1 VDIGMQ
7 HSIASDVSAIG
18 RISAVPA
25 ILQVIAESTGLRF
38 VAVARVTESDWTAC
52 AVLDLLGFG
61 LEVNDTLEIATTL
74 CEEVRGSREP
84 VIIDHASMDERY
96 CTHHTPRLY
105 KFESYISYPVIRA
118 DGSFFGTLCALDPLP
133 AKLSEPHIV
142 AMMASFARL
151 LAIQLEAEEGFQ
163 RTEAALLLERKNAEL
178 REQFIAV
185 LGHDLRNPL
194 FAIDACAEMLMRK
207 PMDERT
213 ERLVKHIV
221 SSNQRASQLVED
233 VLDFARGRLGDGIPV
248 KLRECP
254 NLADSLRHVV
264 AEIQRIHSERVINAN
279 IERLEGFR
287 CDPERIGQLLSNL
300 VANAIAHGAQDGTVE
315 VNIGRNVGGFSI
327 SVSNQGEPIP
337 ACVLERLFLPYSRPL
352 SDLPRAGLGLGL
364 YIASEVA
371 RAHGGSLTVTSS
383 REAGTTFTFHQPL
396 QST

>member
-1 VDIGMQ
+1 ME
-7 HSIASDVSAIG
+7 HSIASDVSAIE

-61 LEVNDTLEIATTL
+61 LEVNDKLEIATTL
-74 CEEVRGSREP
+74 CDEVRGSREP

-105 KFESYISYPVIRA
+105 KFESYISYPVFRA

-194 FAIDACAEMLMRK
+194 FAISACAEMLMRK
-207 PMDERT
+207 PLDERT

-264 AEIQRIHSERVINAN
+264 SEIQRIHSERVINAH
-279 IERLEGFR
+279 IQRLEGFR

-300 VANAIAHGAQDGTVE
+300 VANAMA
-315 VNIGRNVGGFSI
+315 RRM
-327 SVSNQGEPIP
+327 
-337 ACVLERLFLPYSRPL
+337 ERSR
-352 SDLPRAGLGLGL
+352 
-364 YIASEVA
+364 
-371 RAHGGSLTVTSS
+371 
-383 REAGTTFTFHQPL
+383 
-396 QST
+396 